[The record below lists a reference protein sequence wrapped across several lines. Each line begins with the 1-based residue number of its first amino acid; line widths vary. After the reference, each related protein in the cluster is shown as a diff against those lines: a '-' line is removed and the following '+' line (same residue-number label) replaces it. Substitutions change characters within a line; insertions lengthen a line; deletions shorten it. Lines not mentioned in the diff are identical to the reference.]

1 MEDLEE
7 YAYQIVFFAYL
18 HTEGTHKRYPPLC
31 INWVVPLTS
40 LSNQTN
46 SLHKA
51 YKDQIMKGLFMQRLG
66 QNMIL

>member
-1 MEDLEE
+1 MEDIEE

-18 HTEGTHKRYPPLC
+18 HTEGLTKDTLC

-51 YKDQIMKGLFMQRLG
+51 YKDQIM
-66 QNMIL
+66 

>member
-1 MEDLEE
+1 M
-7 YAYQIVFFAYL
+7 
-18 HTEGTHKRYPPLC
+18 HTKLYSLLIYTLRGPTKDTLC
-31 INWVVPLTS
+31 INCVVPLTS